1 MKAITGQV
9 LPSLPVRIVRNIRYT
24 STHLAPFI
32 NQGPPPQACNTT
44 QVPKTN
50 SPTSSVVLVQLCDE
64 RTTCRSWILAEV
76 GYLQFLI
83 LIHFTGYLDIE
94 VVRAF
99 R

>member
-1 MKAITGQV
+1 VKKSIGRSKYGARGFRDLWVMKAITGQV

-64 RTTCRSWILAEV
+64 RTTCRS
-76 GYLQFLI
+76 
-83 LIHFTGYLDIE
+83 
-94 VVRAF
+94 
-99 R
+99 